1 MVFKVIL
8 EEEEEGGYSVHC
20 PELPG
25 CHSQGETVEEALANV
40 REAIECYLES
50 LKKDNLTLH
59 KKQVVVEEIEVAV

>member
-1 MVFKVIL
+1 MVFKVVL
-8 EEEEEGGYSVHC
+8 EAEEEGGYSVHC

-25 CHSQGETVEEALANV
+25 CHSQGETIEEALDNV

-50 LKKDNLTLH
+50 LKKDKLTLH